1 MRYIRRLV
9 AVFLVA
15 IVCLFMFIGGVSVN
29 EQKAEKTIPQNFFE
43 MSIEELMQVEIA
55 ALEVSPEDFFEM
67 SIEELMEVE
76 IAIQADY
83 SAVVLPMA
91 A

>member
-15 IVCLFMFIGGVSVN
+15 IVCLFMFIGEVPVN
-29 EQKAEKTIPQNFFE
+29 EQKAEET
-43 MSIEELMQVEIA
+43 
-55 ALEVSPEDFFEM
+55 SPKNFFEM

-76 IAIQADY
+76 IASLETNPRNFFEMSIEELMEEEIAKQADY
-83 SAVVLPMA
+83 SAVVLPLA